1 MKKILILAALFGT
14 ITTSTMAMP
23 DVLLETGSFTPTTT
37 AVDSYTAVPN
47 QDTVKAVKKFADTW
61 VYTNRQLEIARKN
74 EANGTLSD
82 LDRAWLKFGRKHNP
96 AKLFSFHLE
105 KRLEFYKRAHNWNAE
120 NKDNRYY
127 NYTMQ
132 PGQNPSRKE
141 SPDKGYTNSY
151 GWNILHEEVT
161 LLEEAIN
168 NTRQPLDAEAITNVL
183 VDKAAFTG
191 QPVSNEELRYY
202 LNEILWFS
210 ASQTT
215 KELTRKAPEPLTN

>member
-23 DVLLETGSFTPTTT
+23 DVLLEAGTFSPSAT
-37 AVDSYTAVPN
+37 AVYSYTAVPN
-47 QDTVKAVKKFADTW
+47 QDTVNAVKKFTDTW
-61 VYTNRQLEIARKN
+61 AYTNRQLEIARKH
-74 EANGTLSD
+74 EAKGTLSD
-82 LDRAWLKFGRKHNP
+82 LDRAWLRFGREHNP

-141 SPDKGYTNSY
+141 EPDKGFTNSY
-151 GWNILHEEVT
+151 GWNVLHEEVT
-161 LLEEAIN
+161 LLEQTVN
-168 NTRQPLDAEAITNVL
+168 NTNQPLDMEAITSEL
-183 VDKAAFTG
+183 IDKSALTG
-191 QPVSNEELRYY
+191 QSVSNEELRYY

-215 KELTRKAPEPLTN
+215 KELTRKAPVPLTN